1 MFQQARS
8 SLKNLADPG
17 VRRLLNRV
25 KQLVAFD
32 GQIEIWAHGFSFA
45 NAFSHPHVHLRN
57 VERKSRRD
65 RGWNPA
71 IALRY
76 REVCQRFARLR
87 TAHSELGDLYVSRL
101 TRICRHDSQGALGPV
116 DLEQEARP
124 VGGAAF
130 EVDRCDGAALT
141 DAAYEHLVRR
151 GHRDRLARLD
161 DLNWLG

>member
-17 VRRLLNRV
+17 VRSLLNGV

-45 NAFSHPHVHLRN
+45 NAFRHPHVQLRN
-57 VERKSRRD
+57 VERKPCRD
-65 RGWNPA
+65 RGRNPA

-76 REVCQRFARLR
+76 REIRQRFARLG
-87 TAHSELGDLYVSRL
+87 TAHSELGDLYVSL
-101 TRICRHDSQGALGPV
+101 LATVCRDDSQGALGAV
-116 DLEQEARP
+116 DLEQELRP

-130 EVDRCDGAALT
+130 EVDRCDRATLE
-141 DAAYEHLVRR
+141 DSAYEHLVGR
-151 GHRDRLARLD
+151 GHLDGLA
-161 DLNWLG
+161 